1 MTHSIQLTLLRNSF
15 IGVMM
20 GFLFISC
27 ENTDAELKALNSR
40 ALRVEEAKVVDV
52 NYTIGGKIK
61 AKLTAPIMLR
71 VQDSLSYVEFPK
83 TMHVDFYG
91 DAGKLESKLDARYG
105 KYYEAQSKVFL
116 KDSVR
121 VINVKGDTLYCD
133 ELWWDRMRT
142 GTEFYTEKPVR
153 IRTPIQILNGIGMEA
168 RQDFKEWHII
178 QSTGIIKVPAAE
190 FPDQ

>member
-1 MTHSIQLTLLRNSF
+1 MTNSMYLSFLRNSF
-15 IGVMM
+15 FGLMLV
-20 GFLFISC
+20 FLFNSC
-27 ENTDAELKALNSR
+27 ENTDAELKALSSK
-40 ALRVEEAKVVDV
+40 ALRVEEAKVVNV

-61 AKLTAPIMLR
+61 ATLSAPIMLR
-71 VQDSLSYVEFPK
+71 VQDSLSYVEFPQ
-83 TMHVDFYG
+83 TLHVDFY
-91 DAGKLESKLDARYG
+91 DVTGKIESKLDAQYG
-105 KYYEAQSKVFL
+105 KYYETQSKVFL

-121 VINVKGDTLYCD
+121 VINIKADTLYCD

-142 GTEFYTEKPVR
+142 GTEFFTEKPVR